1 VIIMSDRKR
10 FLASGP
16 ELRDDQ
22 EPFDEPLQRP
32 TADGAGSESGSRQA
46 TPSAVAPATD
56 SFGQHAQLAGGG
68 AIAQGQH
75 AVSVGSAGVYVGGDN
90 SGNISI
96 HVGAPGRP
104 RQTPFQAPPPAPDH
118 VQRSQ
123 ELALIKAHLLD
134 GNGQLL
140 ANSVGLCGFGG
151 AGKTTLAR
159 LFCAD
164 PAVLQACR
172 DGILWVP
179 LGKNPPDPRAQIAD
193 LVSALRGD
201 CDGCTTLPG
210 ARAQLLAAL
219 AQRTLLLVLDDVW
232 DESQIR
238 DIVAASGGCARLIT
252 TRNALT
258 LPFEAELLD
267 VGNMQAADAKELLG
281 ADLPTGQDA
290 RLLSLISR
298 LGYWPVL
305 LRLAN
310 RTLRQRIGRQKM
322 PIAKALDAV
331 ERDLARKGVLA
342 FDPAHDALE
351 RDQAVA
357 ATVEASLELLD
368 AAERQRYAEL
378 AIFPQDVPIPLASAA
393 ELWQITAGLDATQ
406 AEELVSSRLEPLSL
420 LDYDAGSGTLRVH
433 DVLRSY
439 LSLKL
444 TDKAALHLRLAEY
457 WGERPARDHA
467 YAWRWLAFHLAEAA
481 LASAQPQRHGLVE
494 RLLVL
499 VGNTDWQQ
507 AHEQALAD
515 LPALREALSCAL
527 DAAVSDDLPLGVPL
541 IVDAADTLTRFRR
554 RHLRPEPIFELAQQG
569 DLDGARRRC
578 ALFALDEHWRQVLL
592 LTVAW
597 LAPAHKRA
605 QARALCAEV
614 ETESIAQPAVRTL
627 LLWLRAQ
634 LWEQPAPVF
643 AFQVPPQEAD
653 TALIEELL
661 KRVGGGE
668 YQREL
673 IISRGL
679 DPDLHNPDRP
689 PPTRGI
695 YHGAAADG
703 SADDAERG
711 TTRYLAELDGP
722 YLAAYAAQDPD
733 RGMDALRRYLSV
745 YTNYNYS
752 EYRFS
757 TLWLLFGFIVE
768 LPRPDGGEWLREAV
782 VGILTAALSGDSVE
796 FEEGLTTAATAL
808 RAQAQDAAARTALHE
823 QAAGLIDE
831 AMCLKPGREVQGSDI
846 WAQHKRR
853 MLASAQALGWLL
865 GEEALADQVLQE
877 AMALADSGFAGYQAP
892 ACLALAEAIEIC
904 QRGQP
909 QASPAIEQALEWA
922 QRAAH
927 NVQDPTFCARMTAR
941 VNALRTHWWP
951 GFDIEARARH
961 LSEGAYLPEFAGLHR
976 VGHSYAGRRPDALQL
991 PAWARDD
998 GSFDGLQKLYQR
1010 PRADFLRLNG
1020 NDRPL
1025 HPGDA
1030 VAVPDPGLAPHLAAR
1045 LAAATLAAAG
1055 SWPLP
1060 PERLQLLR
1068 SLVPHALGSPT
1079 ALDAV
1084 LSRLVLAQAR
1094 RATPPDL
1101 AEATALDA
1109 VLARRVA
1116 DEAAPAL
1123 REPLVAPAPARLPT

>member
-1 VIIMSDRKR
+1 MSDRKR

-22 EPFDEPLQRP
+22 EPFDEPRRQS
-32 TADGAGSESGSRQA
+32 ADSADDSRQA
-46 TPSAVAPATD
+46 APSAAAPATD
-56 SFGQHAQLAGGG
+56 SIGQRAQLAGGG
-68 AIAQGQH
+68 AIAQGEH
-75 AVSVGSAGVYVGGDN
+75 AVSVGSAGIYVGGDN
-90 SGNISI
+90 TGTISI
-96 HVGAPGRP
+96 HVEAPGRP
-104 RQTPFQAPPPAPDH
+104 RQTPFQAPPPAADH
-118 VQRSQ
+118 VQRSR

-134 GNGQLL
+134 GNGELL
-140 ANSVGLCGFGG
+140 ANCVGLCGFGG

-159 LFCAD
+159 QICAD

-232 DESQIR
+232 DEAQIR

-267 VGNMQAADAKELLG
+267 IGNMQAADARELLG
-281 ADLPTGQDA
+281 ADLPAGQDA
-290 RLLSLISR
+290 RLLNLVSQ

-310 RTLRQRIGRQKM
+310 RTLRQRVKRQQM
-322 PIAKALDAV
+322 PIARALDAV

-368 AAERQRYAEL
+368 AAERQRYTEL

-393 ELWQITAGLDATQ
+393 ELWQITAGLDAAQ

-433 DVLRSY
+433 DVLRGY

-444 TDKAALHLRLAEY
+444 TDKAVLHLRLAGH

-467 YAWRWLAFHLAEAA
+467 YAWRWLAFHLAQAA
-481 LASAQPQRHGLVE
+481 LASAQPQRHILVE
-494 RLLVL
+494 RLLAL

-515 LPALREALSCAL
+515 PPALRAALSCAL

-554 RHLRPEPIFELAQQG
+554 RHLRPEPIFELARQG

-597 LAPAHKRA
+597 LAPAHQRA

-614 ETESIAQPAVRTL
+614 DAETTAQPAVHALR
-627 LLWLRAQ
+627 LWLRAQ

-679 DPDLHNPDRP
+679 DPDLRNPDRP

-695 YHGAAADG
+695 YHGTAAHPGGSDG
-703 SADDAERG
+703 DAERS

-722 YLAAYAAQDPD
+722 YLVAYAAQDPD
-733 RGMDALRRYLSV
+733 GGMDALRRYLSV
-745 YTNYNYS
+745 YTNYSYS

-757 TLWLLFGFIVE
+757 TLWLLLGFVVE

-796 FEEGLTTAATAL
+796 FEEGLPTAATAL
-808 RAQAQDAAARTALHE
+808 RAQAQDAAARTALRE
-823 QAAGLIDE
+823 QAAGLIDT
-831 AMCLKPGREVQGSDI
+831 AMRLKPGREEQGSDI

-941 VNALRTHWWP
+941 VNAIRTHWWP
-951 GFDIEARARH
+951 TFDIEARARH
-961 LSEGAYLPEFAGLHR
+961 LSEGAYLAEFAGVHR
-976 VGHSYAGRRPDALQL
+976 LGHSYFGRRPDALQL
-991 PAWARDD
+991 PPWALDD
-998 GSFDGLQKLYQR
+998 GSFDSLQKLYQR
-1010 PRADFLRLNG
+1010 PVADFLRING
-1020 NDRPL
+1020 YDRPL

-1030 VAVPDPGLAPHLAAR
+1030 VAVPDPGFAPHLAAR
-1045 LAAATLAAAG
+1045 LAAATLAQAG
-1055 SWPLP
+1055 PWPLP

-1084 LSRLVLAQAR
+1084 LTRLVLAQAR

-1116 DEAAPAL
+1116 IEAAPAL
-1123 REPLVAPAPARLPT
+1123 CEPLVSPAPARLPS

>member
-1 VIIMSDRKR
+1 
-10 FLASGP
+10 
-16 ELRDDQ
+16 
-22 EPFDEPLQRP
+22 
-32 TADGAGSESGSRQA
+32 
-46 TPSAVAPATD
+46 
-56 SFGQHAQLAGGG
+56 
-68 AIAQGQH
+68 
-75 AVSVGSAGVYVGGDN
+75 
-90 SGNISI
+90 
-96 HVGAPGRP
+96 
-104 RQTPFQAPPPAPDH
+104 
-118 VQRSQ
+118 
-123 ELALIKAHLLD
+123 
-134 GNGQLL
+134 
-140 ANSVGLCGFGG
+140 
-151 AGKTTLAR
+151 
-159 LFCAD
+159 
-164 PAVLQACR
+164 
-172 DGILWVP
+172 VP

-201 CDGCTTLPG
+201 CVGCTTLPG

-232 DESQIR
+232 DEAQIR

-258 LPFEAELLD
+258 LPFDAELLD
-267 VGNMQAADAKELLG
+267 VGNMQAADARELLG
-281 ADLPTGQDA
+281 ADLPTGHDA

-378 AIFPQDVPIPLASAA
+378 AIFPQDVAIPLARAA
-393 ELWQITAGLDATQ
+393 ELWQITAGLDAAQ

-420 LDYDAGSGTLRVH
+420 LDYDAGSETLRVH

-439 LSLKL
+439 LSLQL
-444 TDKAALHLRLAEY
+444 TDKAALHLRLAEH
-457 WGERPARDHA
+457 WGERPAREHA
-467 YAWRWLAFHLAEAA
+467 YAWRWLAFHLAQAA
-481 LASAQPQRHGLVE
+481 MASAQPQRHVLVE
-494 RLLVL
+494 RLLAM

-515 LPALREALSCAL
+515 LPALRETLSCAL

-554 RHLRPEPIFELAQQG
+554 RHLRPEPIFELARQG

-605 QARALCAEV
+605 QARALCAEI
-614 ETESIAQPAVRTL
+614 ETESIAQPAVHAL

-634 LWEQPAPVF
+634 LCEQPAPVF

-703 SADDAERG
+703 SADDAGRG

-722 YLAAYAAQDPD
+722 YLAAYAAQDPG

-757 TLWLLFGFIVE
+757 TLWLLLGFIVE

-782 VGILTAALSGDSVE
+782 VGMLTAALSGDSVE
-796 FEEGLTTAATAL
+796 FEEGLPTAAMAL

-823 QAAGLIDE
+823 QAAGLIDA

-892 ACLALAEAIEIC
+892 ACLALAEAIAIC
-904 QRGQP
+904 QAWAAPSLAGDR
-909 QASPAIEQALEWA
+909 ASPGVGATGRA
-922 QRAAH
+922 QRPGSDLLRPHDGTCQCAA
-927 NVQDPTFCARMTAR
+927 
-941 VNALRTHWWP
+941 NALVAGLRHRGARPASVRRRLPSGIRRPAP
-951 GFDIEARARH
+951 GGPQLCRPPSGRAATAAMGPRRRQLRRPAKALSAPQGGFSPTQRQRPPAPPRRRGGRARPGPGAAPSSATGGGDAGRGRPVAVAAGTAATAALAGAARARQ
-961 LSEGAYLPEFAGLHR
+961 
-976 VGHSYAGRRPDALQL
+976 PD
-991 PAWARDD
+991 R
-998 GSFDGLQKLYQR
+998 
-1010 PRADFLRLNG
+1010 
-1020 NDRPL
+1020 
-1025 HPGDA
+1025 
-1030 VAVPDPGLAPHLAAR
+1030 
-1045 LAAATLAAAG
+1045 
-1055 SWPLP
+1055 
-1060 PERLQLLR
+1060 
-1068 SLVPHALGSPT
+1068 
-1079 ALDAV
+1079 LDAV

-1109 VLARRVA
+1109 VLARRVTA
-1116 DEAAPAL
+1116 EAAPAL
-1123 REPLVAPAPARLPT
+1123 REPLVAPTPARLPS